1 MIGLKKMI
9 LALSCAAILFLTV
22 LLLVGLQKPESDVP
36 EPPHSNTLYYST
48 ANKNSSQENNRNS
61 SSPPVSSS
69 QTVYIVRE
77 YKGQIGVFA
86 ENEETPSQIVDVPVD
101 ILPEADQKMLKD
113 GITVRGEDK
122 LNSILED
129 YES

>member
-1 MIGLKKMI
+1 MKKMI

-36 EPPHSNTLYYST
+36 EPPHSNILYYST

-69 QTVYIVRE
+69 QTVYIVRV